1 MDPIGEFLLT
11 LLHGVTNTH
20 ILHWLETDYGK
31 HKTLGKFYEKL
42 QDSTDELAEAIMGC
56 YDMKP
61 QFPQTY
67 YHPAEN
73 GEHELMALKDYV
85 EKNRVNLP
93 QDSAIQTL
101 VDNVMTQI
109 DRALFLIRLR

>member
-1 MDPIGEFLLT
+1 
-11 LLHGVTNTH
+11 
-20 ILHWLETDYGK
+20 
-31 HKTLGKFYEKL
+31 
-42 QDSTDELAEAIMGC
+42 MGC

-67 YHPAEN
+67 YHKPEN

-109 DRALFLIRLR
+109 DRALFLIRLK